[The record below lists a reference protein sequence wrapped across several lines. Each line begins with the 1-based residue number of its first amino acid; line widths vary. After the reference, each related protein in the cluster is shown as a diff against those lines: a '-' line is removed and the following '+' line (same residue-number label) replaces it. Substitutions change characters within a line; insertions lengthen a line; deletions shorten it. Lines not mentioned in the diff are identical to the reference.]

1 MQVMNL
7 NVYKKYLFVFFS
19 LILVNIVIIYPAI
32 FYLQLGAPA
41 ERSRY
46 IYEWLD
52 SKKQY
57 ATSINTGKLLV
68 ISGSSTLFGISA
80 ETIERECNIPTVNMG
95 SHAGLGLKYI
105 LYDAK
110 KVINEGDIVLLPLE
124 YEEYKEVEQYGEE
137 YLNYISDRDPE
148 YFIHKNVF
156 EKIDFIL
163 SMNPIDIYYGAK
175 AKIRPDSKIISAYD
189 STYLNQ
195 NGDMT
200 NNSIEKKLNGNIL
213 LRKMPKFA
221 FENKEYP
228 SKESKQCL
236 EDFLEFC
243 KEKNVKVFV
252 TYPAYLYHAKSFEG
266 QDLKAIN
273 EINEFWKQQNN
284 VIILGNYKDFL
295 YDVNDFY
302 DTIYHLNNI
311 GKEKRTKQLIKYLKP
326 FI

>member
-7 NVYKKYLFVFFS
+7 NVYKKYILIFFS
-19 LILVNIVIIYPAI
+19 LVLVNIVIVYPAI

-57 ATSINTGKLLV
+57 AESINSQKLLI
-68 ISGSSTLFGISA
+68 ISGSSTLFGVSA
-80 ETIERECNIPTVNMG
+80 ETIEHECKIPTVNMG

-105 LYDAK
+105 LYNAK

-124 YEEYKEVEQYGEE
+124 YDEYKEVERYGEE
-137 YLNYISDRDPE
+137 YLNYISDRDSE
-148 YFIHKNVF
+148 YFINKNAF
-156 EKIDFIL
+156 EKMEFIL
-163 SMNPIDIYYGAK
+163 SMNPIDILYGVK
-175 AKIRPDSKIISAYD
+175 AKIRPDSQIINGYD
-189 STYLNQ
+189 RKYLNR

-200 NNSIEKKLNGNIL
+200 NNSIEKKLNDNIL
-213 LRKMPKFA
+213 WKQMPKFE
-221 FENKEYP
+221 FGNQEYP

-236 EDFLEFC
+236 EDFLAFC

-284 VIILGNYKDFL
+284 VVVLGTYKEFL
-295 YDVNDFY
+295 YDVSDFY
-302 DTIYHLNNI
+302 DTIYHLNNV
-311 GKEKRTKQLIKYLKP
+311 GKEKRTKQLINYLIP